1 VAETINFLTLPA
13 TPASPRPR
21 SPELVRNGLRPWFEV
36 VSWGSKVFRMIP
48 VLFSIWLLFPLF
60 LMLTSD
66 WIGLLIVFQAM
77 TSAVCLQKTPAA
89 KPLTA
94 CSSANV
100 SANNVKGECRVL

>member
-1 VAETINFLTLPA
+1 VAEMINFLTLPA

-21 SPELVRNGLRPWFEV
+21 SPELVRKGLRPLFEIA
-36 VSWGSKVFRMIP
+36 SLGSKVFRMIP

-89 KPLTA
+89 KPVAA
-94 CSSANV
+94 CSST
-100 SANNVKGECRVL
+100 SAPPNNVKGECRVL